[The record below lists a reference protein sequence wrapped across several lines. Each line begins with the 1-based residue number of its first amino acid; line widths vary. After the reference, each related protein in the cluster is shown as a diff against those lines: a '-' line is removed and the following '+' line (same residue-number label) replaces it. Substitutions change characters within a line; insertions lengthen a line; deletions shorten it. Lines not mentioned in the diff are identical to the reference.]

1 MKWQKAVDLINIEK
15 FKIPAGW
22 DSKEKIAEELQC
34 SPDRVHDLLKP
45 GLASGAFESQE
56 FPVWDAKRRLT
67 VRVKC
72 YRQKSGNEPV
82 QKPAAQGTLK
92 QRIEQKILDYP
103 NLTNYAISRKFNNVS
118 AAQVAAV
125 RAKL

>member
-1 MKWQKAVDLINIEK
+1 MKWQKAIDRINIEK

-67 VRVKC
+67 VRIKC
-72 YRQKSGNEPV
+72 YRQKSENEPV
-82 QKPAAQGTLK
+82 KTAIQGTL
-92 QRIEQKILDYP
+92 EQKIEQAILSNP
-103 NLTNYAISRKFNNVS
+103 NLTNWAISRKLHKAS